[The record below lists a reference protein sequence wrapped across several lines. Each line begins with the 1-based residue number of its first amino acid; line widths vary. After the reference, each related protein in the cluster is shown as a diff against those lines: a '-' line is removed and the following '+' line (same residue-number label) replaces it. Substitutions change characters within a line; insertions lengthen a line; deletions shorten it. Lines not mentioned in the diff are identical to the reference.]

1 MNKVIIH
8 NSPKL
13 SKLTKVSMQDEKALP
28 LGTKFRGVSKNGRN
42 SWQILTI
49 VDGRKLYL
57 ASVDSILNAAIIY
70 DILSIQTKGLKAKTN
85 FNYSK

>member
-1 MNKVIIH
+1 
-8 NSPKL
+8 
-13 SKLTKVSMQDEKALP
+13 
-28 LGTKFRGVSKNGRN
+28 VSKNGRS

-49 VDGRKLYL
+49 VDGHKVYL

-85 FNYSK
+85 FSYSKQALLAVLNLENLLKFKT